1 MKPNVSDQDWGAL
14 RFRTPRTHFAINEK
28 GVHGH
33 RTAPPNRGVHVHMQT
48 LTSFLTSKAR
58 GGLHH
63 LASTFQNSFRG
74 LQ

>member
-33 RTAPPNRGVHVHMQT
+33 RTDPPIRGVLFHMQT
-48 LTSFLTSKAR
+48 LSSFIARKAR
-58 GGLHH
+58 GVLHH
-63 LASTFQNSFRG
+63 TARTFQNSFRG